1 MTKKQ
6 IDQTV
11 KKTETKLTGNKLEGR
26 TKDGRFAKGNKP
38 VCGFGERPQ
47 DRSNGRWDK
56 NNSYSYWLNKFGTMS
71 HEDRLAWQV
80 ENPPEKRSG
89 FCQLALDQ
97 YTDARKAITS
107 DARLRVREA
116 IADRVE
122 GRPKQ
127 VIKQVVEVS
136 DPYEGLTTEE
146 LKKLLKKDQQK

>member
-1 MTKKQ
+1 MTEKQ
-6 IDQTV
+6 
-11 KKTETKLTGNKLEGR
+11 TETPTSKLVGNKLECR
-26 TKDGRFAKGNKP
+26 TKDGRFAKGHKP
-38 VCGFGERPQ
+38 VTSFKDRPQ
-47 DRSNGRWDK
+47 DRANGRWDK

-146 LKKLLKKDQQK
+146 LKKLLAKKDQQK

>member
-1 MTKKQ
+1 M
-6 IDQTV
+6 
-11 KKTETKLTGNKLEGR
+11 TETPVTKSAENKLEGR
-26 TKDGRFAKGNKP
+26 TKDGRFAVGNKP
-38 VCGFGERPQ
+38 VTSFKDRPQ
-47 DRSNGRWDK
+47 DRANGRWDK

-146 LKKLLKKDQQK
+146 LKKLLAEKDQQK

>member
-1 MTKKQ
+1 MAETPATKSA
-6 IDQTV
+6 
-11 KKTETKLTGNKLEGR
+11 ENKLEGR
-26 TKDGRFAKGNKP
+26 TKDGRFAVGNKP
-38 VCGFGERPQ
+38 VTSFKDRPQ
-47 DRSNGRWDK
+47 DRANGRWDK

-71 HEDRLAWQV
+71 HEDRLAWHV
-80 ENPPEKRSG
+80 KNPPEKRSG

-122 GRPKQ
+122 GKPKQ
-127 VIKQVVEVS
+127 VIKQIVEVS

>member
-1 MTKKQ
+1 MTEKQ
-6 IDQTV
+6 
-11 KKTETKLTGNKLEGR
+11 TETPVSKPTANKLEGR
-26 TKDGRFAKGNKP
+26 TKDGKFAVGNKP
-38 VCGFGERPQ
+38 ICGFDKRPQ
-47 DRSNGRWDK
+47 DRASGRWDK

-97 YTDARKAITS
+97 YTDARKAMTS

-122 GRPKQ
+122 GKPKQ

-146 LKKLLKKDQQK
+146 LKKLLANKDQQK